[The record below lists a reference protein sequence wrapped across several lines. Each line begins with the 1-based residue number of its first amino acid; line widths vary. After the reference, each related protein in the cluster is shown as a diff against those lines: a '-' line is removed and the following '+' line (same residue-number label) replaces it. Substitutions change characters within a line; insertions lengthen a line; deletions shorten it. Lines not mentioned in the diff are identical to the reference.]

1 MEMTAAA
8 EREYGELLS
17 ARRPHAISN
26 KRAYNAAMHEVEELT
41 TRGKRRS
48 AAETEYY
55 RVLCALVAD
64 YERRVG
70 ADRWPRLAP
79 AEALRELME
88 LTGVTQS
95 QVAQTL
101 GDRAAASS
109 ILSGRREISKNHARK
124 LGELFNVDA
133 GVFI

>member
-17 ARRPHAISN
+17 ARRPHVIGN
-26 KRAYNAAMHEVEELT
+26 KRAYNAAMHEIEGLT
-41 TRGKRRS
+41 TRGKSRS
-48 AAETEYY
+48 TAETEYY

-70 ADRWPRLAP
+70 ADRSPRLAP
-79 AEALRELME
+79 VEALRELME
-88 LTGVTQS
+88 LKGVTQS
-95 QVAQTL
+95 QVAQVL

-109 ILSGRREISKNHARK
+109 ILSGRREISKNQARK
-124 LGELFNVDA
+124 LGDLFKVDA
-133 GVFI
+133 GLFI

>member
-1 MEMTAAA
+1 M
-8 EREYGELLS
+8 
-17 ARRPHAISN
+17 
-26 KRAYNAAMHEVEELT
+26 
-41 TRGKRRS
+41 
-48 AAETEYY
+48 
-55 RVLCALVAD
+55 
-64 YERRVG
+64 G

-79 AEALRELME
+79 VEALRELME
-88 LTGVTQS
+88 LKGVTQS

-124 LGELFNVDA
+124 LGELFKVDA